1 MSAVSIHEIF
11 TSIQTEGPYAGCPAV
26 FVRTHGCPVGCSF
39 CDTDQKGALNE
50 VADTESVAKEVQ
62 GILDGTPGIK
72 LIVLTGGEPLAQK
85 NFTDLLKALLETEV
99 TVQIETSGF
108 CTREVTEEDIEV
120 FQNASWVISP
130 KLGANKP
137 YRLPAWLKEMP
148 MVFLKML
155 YNEETVNYDKESVL
169 SFIAAN
175 RDFTH
180 GITDIYLQPLLLG
193 DSDVTKVAKEC
204 RELCIQSGL
213 RMSVQYHKLFDFA

>member
-50 VADTESVAKEVQ
+50 VADTERVAKEVQ
-62 GILDGTPGIK
+62 DILNKYSGIR

-99 TVQIETSGF
+99 TVQVETSGF

-120 FQNASWVISP
+120 FQNAAWVISP
-130 KLGANKP
+130 KLGADKP

-148 MVFLKML
+148 MVYLKML
-155 YNEETVNYDKESVL
+155 YNEETVDYDREGVL

-175 RDFTH
+175 RDFTY
-180 GITDIYLQPLLLG
+180 GIRDIFVQPLLL
-193 DSDVTKVAKEC
+193 DDKDDAKVAQEC
-204 RELCIQSGL
+204 CDLCILCGL
-213 RMSVQYHKLFDFA
+213 RMSVQYHKLFNFA

>member
-11 TSIQTEGPYAGCPAV
+11 TSIQTEGPYAGSPAV

-50 VADTESVAKEVQ
+50 VADTENVAKEVQ
-62 GILDGTPGIK
+62 DILDGTPGIK

-99 TVQIETSGF
+99 TVQVETSGF
-108 CTREVTEEDIEV
+108 CTREVDEEDIKV
-120 FQNASWVISP
+120 FQNASWVVSP
-130 KLGANKP
+130 KLGADKP

-155 YNEETVNYDKESVL
+155 YNEETVDYDKESVL

-180 GITDIYLQPLLLG
+180 GITDIYLQPLLLD
-193 DSDVTKVAKEC
+193 DSDDTKVAQEC
-204 RELCIQSGL
+204 CELCIQSGL
-213 RMSVQYHKLFDFA
+213 RMSVQYHKLLNFA

>member
-62 GILDGTPGIK
+62 NILNDYPGIK

-120 FQNASWVISP
+120 FQNAAWVVSP
-130 KLGANKP
+130 KLGADKS

-155 YNEETVNYDKESVL
+155 YNEETVDYDKESVL

-180 GITDIYLQPLLLG
+180 GITDIYLQPLLLN
-193 DSDVTKVAKEC
+193 DSDDEKVAQEC
-204 RELCIQSGL
+204 RDLCIQSGL

>member
-39 CDTDQKGALNE
+39 CDTDQKGTLNE

-62 GILDGTPGIK
+62 NILNGYPGIR

-120 FQNASWVISP
+120 FQNASWVVSP
-130 KLGANKP
+130 KMGANKS

-148 MVFLKML
+148 MVYLKML
-155 YNEETVNYDKESVL
+155 YNEKTVNYDKESVL

-175 RDFTH
+175 RDFTY
-180 GITDIYLQPLLLG
+180 GICDIFVQPLLLN
-193 DSDVTKVAKEC
+193 DSDDTKVAKEC
-204 RELCIQSGL
+204 RDLCIKSGL

>member
-26 FVRTHGCPVGCSF
+26 FVRTLGCPVGCSF
-39 CDTDQKGALNE
+39 CDTDQKGALPG
-50 VADTESVAKEVQ
+50 VTEIKDLAKEVQ
-62 GILDGTPGIK
+62 DILDGTPGIK

-120 FQNASWVISP
+120 FQNASWVVSP
-130 KLGANKP
+130 KLGASKP

-148 MVFLKML
+148 MVFLKLL
-155 YNEETVNYDKESVL
+155 YNEETVDYDKESVL

-180 GITDIYLQPLLLG
+180 GITDIYLQPLLLD
-193 DSDVTKVAKEC
+193 DSDDAKVAKEC
-204 RELCIQSGL
+204 RDLCIKSGL
-213 RMSVQYHKLFDFA
+213 RMSVQYHKLFNFA